1 MSTRRDKM
9 PALQVPFWI
18 PLTSP
23 STEAS
28 DSSEGGQQGNGNRR
42 LVSIQLTPPTPQI
55 LLSEPQTKS
64 ISTQTENF
72 DSPLLV
78 QDTRQHSDN
87 ESDIRSVSS
96 QAVSSCPAETT
107 KFHIVPPKLI
117 TVTPSP
123 DRTVKRSL
131 KGIHIFVCH

>member
-1 MSTRRDKM
+1 M
-9 PALQVPFWI
+9 PTLQVPFWI

-28 DSSEGGQQGNGNRR
+28 EVSENGQQGNSNGR
-42 LVSIQLTPPTPQI
+42 LVPIQLTPPTLQN
-55 LLSEPQTKS
+55 LSNEPQTKS
-64 ISTQTENF
+64 TSTQTEDF

-78 QDTRQHSDN
+78 QDTGQHSDN
-87 ESDIRSVSS
+87 GSDIGSVSS
-96 QAVSSCPAETT
+96 QAVPSCPAEAT
-107 KFHIVPPKLI
+107 KFHIVPSKLI

-123 DRTVKRSL
+123 DRTVKRTL